1 MEYFGLLLEL
11 TGGAMQTVTM
21 NNNLEIPQLGFGTWQ
36 IPEGKAAYESVRY
49 ALEVGYRHIDTAAAY
64 GNEESVGRAIRESG
78 IEREEIFLTTKLH
91 NNDHGYEQT
100 REAFLESLRKLD
112 TDYVDLYL
120 IHWPNPIA
128 SRSHWQD
135 ANRGSWKAMEEFVMQ
150 GLIKSIG
157 ISNFREHHIES
168 LLERA
173 EIKPQVNQIRLYAGE
188 QQHKLVQYC
197 KDKGM
202 VLEAYSPLGTGGLLS
217 SPLIKSI
224 AEEVG
229 KSPAQVC
236 LRYDVQRGHVVLPKS
251 VTPSSILQN
260 KDIFDFT
267 LNEEQMTKLNEM
279 ENICGPTQN
288 PDETS
293 F

>member
-1 MEYFGLLLEL
+1 
-11 TGGAMQTVTM
+11 MQTVKM
-21 NNNLEIPQLGFGTWQ
+21 NNNLEIPQIGFGTWQ
-36 IPEGKAAYESVRY
+36 IPEGKVAYESVRY

-64 GNEESVGRAIRESG
+64 GNEVSVGKAIQESG
-78 IEREEIFLTTKLH
+78 IAREEIFLTTKLH

-100 REAFLESLRKLD
+100 QEAFWESLRKLG

-135 ANRGSWKAMEEFVMQ
+135 ANRGSWKAMEEFVEK

-157 ISNFREHHIES
+157 ISNFKEHHIES
-168 LLERA
+168 LLEKA
-173 EIKPQVNQIRLYAGE
+173 EIKPQVNQIRLFAGE
-188 QQHKLVQYC
+188 QQRPLVQYC
-197 KDKGM
+197 KDKQM
-202 VLEAYSPLGTGGLLS
+202 VLEAYSPLGTGALLTS
-217 SPLIKSI
+217 SLVQGI

-236 LRYDVQRGHVVLPKS
+236 LRYNIQKGYVVLPKS

-267 LNEEQMTKLNEM
+267 LDDKQMAQLDAM